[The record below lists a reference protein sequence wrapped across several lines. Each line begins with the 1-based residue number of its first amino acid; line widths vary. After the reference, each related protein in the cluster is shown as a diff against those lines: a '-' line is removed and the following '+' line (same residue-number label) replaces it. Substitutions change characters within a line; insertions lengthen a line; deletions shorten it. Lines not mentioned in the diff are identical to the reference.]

1 MGRRTPHVPDGA
13 RVRVLHVMSD
23 SNFGGAGRYLIT
35 LLRGPEYAARVDAE
49 VACPRGGA
57 LWKSLRDGGIKT
69 HTLPGSDKSLDP
81 GQFLPLVR
89 IARRGR
95 FDIVHTHA
103 SLVARIAARFVPG
116 TRIVFTKHTMGGAGS
131 AGIMARLQPL
141 LADRVICVSKAV
153 LGELARSGVPRGML
167 DLVYNGVET
176 GAGAE
181 PAGAGPRVPS
191 AGAGG
196 LSQGAPS
203 QGAGSRGRDVGPVIV
218 TTGRLEPDKG
228 HRFLV
233 QAMPRVL
240 KHHRGARLW
249 IAGDGSLRTELEAL
263 AYQLGLEKHVVFL
276 GFVEDVPDLLS
287 RADVFVLPSL
297 SEALGISL
305 LEAMAASLPVVASA
319 VGGVPE
325 VIEPGFNGL
334 LVPPGDVDKIAL
346 SLLTLSGE
354 PELALRLGKNA
365 RKTVE
370 SRFSAA
376 QQARGTVDCYM
387 KALRRVG

>member
-1 MGRRTPHVPDGA
+1 MGRRTPDVPDGA
-13 RVRVLHVMSD
+13 KVRVLHVISD
-23 SNFGGAGRYLIT
+23 SNFGGAGRYLVT
-35 LLRGPEYAARVDAE
+35 LLRAPEYAAVVDTE
-49 VACPRGGA
+49 VACPRGSA
-57 LWKSLRDGGIKT
+57 VWKSLRDRGIKT
-69 HTLPGSDKSLDP
+69 HTLQGSEKSLDP

-103 SLVARIAARFVPG
+103 SLIARVAARFVPG
-116 TRIVFTKHTMGGAGS
+116 TKIVFTKHTMGGAGTT
-131 AGIMARLQPL
+131 GIMAHLQML

-176 GAGAE
+176 GASAG
-181 PAGAGPRVPS
+181 PAGV
-191 AGAGG
+191 GAR
-196 LSQGAPS
+196 APS
-203 QGAGSRGRDVGPVIV
+203 VAPRAVSRGASSQRRDVGPVIV
-218 TTGRLEPDKG
+218 TIGRLEPEKG

-240 KHHRGARLW
+240 KHHPGARLW
-249 IAGDGSLRTELEAL
+249 IAGDGSLRVELEAL
-263 AYQLGLEKHVVFL
+263 AYQLGLERHVLFL
-276 GFVEDVPDLLS
+276 GFVEDVPELLS

-334 LVPPGDVDKIAL
+334 LVPPGDADKIAL
-346 SLLTLSGE
+346 SLLTLCGE
-354 PELALRLGKNA
+354 PDLARRLGENA
-365 RKTVE
+365 RRTV
-370 SRFSAA
+370 SGRFSAT
-376 QQARGTVDCYM
+376 QQAKGTVDCYM